1 MNVPHPLLVRW
12 LVGWLVALQTAPG
25 LPTDWMVTTAAAA
38 DEWLCT
44 FWWAFVGACALGSG
58 AAPSWARRA
67 VAPLVARGK
76 VDARDDDADANGPT
90 TKNANAKAA
99 TRWAAAWR
107 VPHAWFKHFYV
118 VGCCVNAIALMGSS
132 GNAGGAASDASR
144 LALGLFQVHLIR
156 RLYESA
162 FVSSYRAGA
171 SMHAASYALGLAYYV
186 CASQSWAWRTPTTAS
201 GGLFNFDDASETNG
215 GGAAGG
221 TTAGVLLLAL
231 KCIGVVLFAVGNR
244 EQHRCHVILAE
255 SRRAKSSRS
264 ARTKRSYVI
273 PRGGWF
279 ERFSCAHYT
288 AEIVI
293 YLGLLTIV
301 LPPRI
306 APLFINPPDRYWRL
320 VLRVVAAPA
329 SMCLAVCANLT
340 LAAHSHHAW
349 YLDAF
354 GEDYPRHRTAIFPS
368 LSFRHPKPSSSSS

>member
-1 MNVPHPLLVRW
+1 M
-12 LVGWLVALQTAPG
+12 VGWLRSRRRRRETDGTDEG
-25 LPTDWMVTTAAAA
+25 LVSMATA
-38 DEWLCT
+38 DEWLCA

-76 VDARDDDADANGPT
+76 VDARDDDAIGPTMT
-90 TKNANAKAA
+90 TKNAKA
-99 TRWAAAWR
+99 RWATAWR

-118 VGCCVNAIALMGSS
+118 VGCCVNAIALTRSS

-171 SMHAASYALGLAYYV
+171 SMHAVSYALGLAYYV
-186 CASQSWAWRTPTTAS
+186 CASQSWAWRPPN
-201 GGLFNFDDASETNG
+201 GGLLDFDGGASETNG
-215 GGAAGG
+215 GGGA
-221 TTAGVLLLAL
+221 AGVLLLAL
-231 KCIGVVLFAVGNR
+231 KCIGVVVFAVGNR

-293 YLGLLTIV
+293 YLGLLTVV

-340 LAAHSHHAW
+340 LAARSHHAW

-354 GEDYPRHRTAIFPS
+354 GEDYPRHRTPIFPS
-368 LSFRHPKPSSSSS
+368 LSFRLHPKPSLVKRR

>member
-1 MNVPHPLLVRW
+1 M
-12 LVGWLVALQTAPG
+12 AT
-25 LPTDWMVTTAAAA
+25 A
-38 DEWLCT
+38 DEWLCA

-76 VDARDDDADANGPT
+76 VDAAREGVRGGGGGGPT
-90 TKNANAKAA
+90 
-99 TRWAAAWR
+99 AAWATAYR

-118 VGCCVNAIALMGSS
+118 VGCCVNAIALTGSL

-186 CASQSWAWRTPTTAS
+186 CASQSWAWRPPTTAS
-201 GGLFNFDDASETNG
+201 GGLLDFDGGASETNG
-215 GGAAGG
+215 GGGA
-221 TTAGVLLLAL
+221 AGVLLLAL
-231 KCIGVVLFAVGNR
+231 KCIGVVVFAVGNR

-264 ARTKRSYVI
+264 ASTKQSYVI

-293 YLGLLTIV
+293 YFGLLTIV

-306 APLFINPPDRYWRL
+306 ALIFINHPDCSRWRL
-320 VLRVVAAPA
+320 ILRVVAAPA

-340 LAAHSHHAW
+340 LAARSHHAW

-354 GEDYPRHRTAIFPS
+354 GEDYPRHRTPIFPS
-368 LSFRHPKPSSSSS
+368 LSFRLHPKPSLVKRR

>member
-1 MNVPHPLLVRW
+1 MATRP
-12 LVGWLVALQTAPG
+12 
-25 LPTDWMVTTAAAA
+25 
-38 DEWLCT
+38 DEWLCA
-44 FWWAFVGACALGSG
+44 FWWAFVGACALGSE

-67 VAPLVARGK
+67 VGPLVARGK
-76 VDARDDDADANGPT
+76 VDAASGDARGGGGGGGP
-90 TKNANAKAA
+90 AA
-99 TRWAAAWR
+99 WATAWR

-118 VGCCVNAIALMGSS
+118 VGCCVNAIALKGSL

-186 CASQSWAWRTPTTAS
+186 CASQSWAWRPPTTAS
-201 GGLFNFDDASETNG
+201 GDAFAFDFDGGGASETNG
-215 GGAAGG
+215 GGGGAAG
-221 TTAGVLLLAL
+221 GVLLLAL

-255 SRRAKSSRS
+255 SRRAKSSRN
-264 ARTKRSYVI
+264 ARTKQSYVI

-293 YLGLLTIV
+293 YLGLLTVV

-306 APLFINPPDRYWRL
+306 APLFINHPGRRWRL
-320 VLRVVAAPA
+320 ILRVVAAPA

-340 LAAHSHHAW
+340 LAARSHHAW

-354 GEDYPRHRTAIFPS
+354 GEDYPRHRTPLFPS
-368 LSFRHPKPSSSSS
+368 FFPRHPKPKPSSKSSSKE